1 MGLDAQFSIKA
12 VLIATVFLAF
22 YFSNSFACFSSDN
35 ESLEQEIMNVVK
47 IENLSKVSKLK
58 YLTTR
63 PILLWTSLGKM
74 LGLSSFRGNFT
85 T

>member
-1 MGLDAQFSIKA
+1 
-12 VLIATVFLAF
+12 
-22 YFSNSFACFSSDN
+22 
-35 ESLEQEIMNVVK
+35 MNVVK